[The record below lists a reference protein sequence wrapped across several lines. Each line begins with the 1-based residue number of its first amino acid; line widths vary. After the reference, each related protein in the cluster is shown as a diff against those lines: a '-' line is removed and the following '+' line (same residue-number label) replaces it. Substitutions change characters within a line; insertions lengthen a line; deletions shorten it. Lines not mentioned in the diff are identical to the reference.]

1 MDYSK
6 FINSKF
12 DDIAEEYHNVCPEAE
27 AYEYGDLVVLVFEG
41 YNQVK
46 KGEIGIIGNTYSHI
60 ANITFANTSGAFP
73 YDQFVPLEATCK

>member
-1 MDYSK
+1 MKTYTKHD
-6 FINSKF
+6 
-12 DDIAEEYHNVCPEAE
+12 
-27 AYEYGDLVVLVFEG
+27 YEYGDLVVLVFEG
-41 YNQVK
+41 YNQIK